1 MNIETFIRDLL
12 LKAPATLGEI
22 VFACENAGYKVV
34 GDKEIVLPG
43 DRVLWGGV
51 SDHFAEAIQ
60 ALFVSTRIKIEKIDL
75 FEFIQVSPVILV
87 NSRDFT
93 PVRLHHT

>member
-12 LKAPATLGEI
+12 LMPATLGEI

-43 DRVLWGGV
+43 DRVLWAA
-51 SDHFAEAIQ
+51 SATISPRPSKHFSSPRASRSKK
-60 ALFVSTRIKIEKIDL
+60 STCL
-75 FEFIQVSPVILV
+75 
-87 NSRDFT
+87 NSFRSA
-93 PVRLHHT
+93 R